1 MEFWLFLVIGAF
13 LAAVSYFGSDPKARN
28 WAFYV
33 LWIIGVGFL
42 VTGIFLYLSVPLFD
56 QDLQVFPYYRMALA
70 SGLILLIM
78 SQVAAIVTGRTAVYS
93 QIAEERQQRAIS
105 EITQVAV
112 SSSSLMELLNFTLD
126 KVCEMLGMS
135 GGSIHVFHRARG
147 NLVLGSYKG
156 LSARLARR
164 LETVEMGETAIGRTA
179 RNRRLLIIR
188 NLRLSPDYEFFGGR
202 TEGFSYLAL
211 IPVISEGEHW
221 GVISLLGRGVYRPGM
236 LQVDLL
242 EQFGEQLGASLVLG
256 RRMRGAQA
264 SLENMRGILNS
275 LGDELYVDS
284 KIGRGGEGAARAI
297 AWSLTRMLDGDR
309 FDLCRFD
316 GKLWR
321 IELSSEPE
329 AHRQV
334 LNLNADSGFSAE
346 WGPSG
351 IIGWDKPPP
360 FEEFIERRPYI
371 FCSLPGKALWMF
383 VRLETRRRPSVD
395 FDLFFNVCRI
405 VQGLLLRLP
414 ARKTEGTTAERPLT
428 AAGPGTGEADQGLM
442 KPEEEIKVAFDQ
454 ISGDLERLIS
464 QYSASGNDSEMKG
477 LIKWLEVIKKSAD
490 QSATMTRSFLKERKT
505 EKGRKDDFISLVK
518 GTLDEMFKE
527 EKKGP
532 GISFDVARKRIAVG
546 YPASKVKNAVRR
558 FLDLAVKEGAPEQL
572 RLTAAGGGD
581 EISLEI
587 EGEKL
592 PEAPADSSR
601 PRWLTD
607 VKGRI
612 EFAHSESDE
621 SGPRDRWRLIIPQ
634 KKAKAESSEER
645 KKPSVLAVESQDVI
659 RDLLTSMLTNIG
671 YESVVVAS
679 SEQALGVF
687 NKNLRAGR
695 AFDIVIADN
704 VLDRMSGLELAVQ
717 VRSLRPDT
725 DFILI
730 SGWGPDPDP
739 VEIEKAGIKLTL
751 KKPFRFEQLSEA
763 IDRVLAA
770 GQK

>member
-1 MEFWLFLVIGAF
+1 MEFWLFLAIGAL
-13 LAAVSYFGSDPKARN
+13 LAAVSHFGSDPKARN
-28 WAFYV
+28 WVFYV
-33 LWIIGVGFL
+33 LWIIGVAFL
-42 VTGIFLYLSVPLFD
+42 VAGIFLYISVPLFD
-56 QDLQVFPYYRMALA
+56 QDLQVFPYYRMVLA
-70 SGLILLIM
+70 SGLIMLIM
-78 SQVAAIVTGRTAVYS
+78 SQLASIVSGRTAVYT

-135 GGSIHVFHRARG
+135 GGSVHVFHRAKG

-156 LSARLARR
+156 LSARVARR

-188 NLRLSPDYEFFGGR
+188 NLRLSPDYGFFGGR
-202 TEGFSYLAL
+202 AEGFSYLAL

-297 AWSLTRMLDGDR
+297 AWSMTRMLDGDR

-316 GKLWR
+316 RGSWR

-329 AHRQV
+329 AHYQN
-334 LNLNADSGFSAE
+334 LHLNAESGFSAE
-346 WGPSG
+346 SGPSG
-351 IIGWDKPPP
+351 IIGWDRPPP
-360 FEEFIERRPYI
+360 FEEFVERRPYI
-371 FCSLPGKALWMF
+371 FCSLPGNALWMF

-405 VQGLLLRLP
+405 VQGLLLRLS
-414 ARKTEGTTAERPLT
+414 AKRIEGTAAERPE
-428 AAGPGTGEADQGLM
+428 AAVRPTTGETQQSLK
-442 KPEEEIKVAFDQ
+442 KPEEEIEVAFDQ

-490 QSATMTRSFLKERKT
+490 QSATMTRSLLKERKA
-505 EKGRKDDFISLVK
+505 EKGRRDDFINLVR
-518 GTLDEMFKE
+518 GTIDEMFK
-527 EKKGP
+527 KGIKSP
-532 GISFDVARKRIAVG
+532 RIDFDAAKKRIAVG

-558 FLDLAVKEGAPEQL
+558 FLDLAVKEGGPGQL
-572 RLTAAGGGD
+572 KLTATSGGN

-592 PEAPADSSR
+592 PEAPAESGK

-612 EFAHSESDE
+612 EYAHSESDR
-621 SGPRDRWRLIIPQ
+621 SGPRDRWRLILPQ
-634 KKAKAESSEER
+634 KKVGMGSTGEG
-645 KKPSVLAVESQDVI
+645 KKPRVLAVESQDVI

-671 YESVVVAS
+671 YESVVVES

-687 NKNLRAGR
+687 KKNLKAGK

-704 VLDRMSGLELAVQ
+704 VLDRISGLELAAQ
-717 VRSLRPDT
+717 VRSQRPDT

-763 IDRVLAA
+763 IEQVLAT
-770 GQK
+770 G